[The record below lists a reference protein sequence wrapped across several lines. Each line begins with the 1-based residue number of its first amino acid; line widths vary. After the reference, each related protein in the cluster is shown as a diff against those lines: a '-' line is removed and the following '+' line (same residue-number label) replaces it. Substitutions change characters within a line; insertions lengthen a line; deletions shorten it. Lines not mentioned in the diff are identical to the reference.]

1 MTLTVNDLVW
11 QSVAHDA
18 VTVPQ
23 LYALLQLRCEVF
35 VVEQNC
41 PFQDIDGLDLK
52 AVHLMGWA
60 AQSLV
65 AYARCLPAGAKY
77 AQASIGRVVTH
88 SSLRGGGAGPELMH
102 RAIDCVQ
109 QRWGAQA
116 ICIDAQAHL
125 VKFYNQLGFVE
136 FGEGYVEDGIPHIAM
151 KRP

>member
-1 MTLTVNDLVW
+1 MALNVNDLVW

-23 LYALLQLRCEVF
+23 LYALLALRCEVF

-41 PFQDIDGLDLK
+41 PFQDIDGADLQ

-60 AQSLV
+60 GQSLV
-65 AYARCLPAGAKY
+65 AYARCLPSGVKY
-77 AQASIGRVVTH
+77 PQASIGRVVTH
-88 SSLRGGGAGPELMH
+88 SSLRGGGAGHELMR

-109 QRWGAQA
+109 QHWGTQA

-136 FGEGYVEDGIPHIAM
+136 FGQGYVEDGIPHIAM